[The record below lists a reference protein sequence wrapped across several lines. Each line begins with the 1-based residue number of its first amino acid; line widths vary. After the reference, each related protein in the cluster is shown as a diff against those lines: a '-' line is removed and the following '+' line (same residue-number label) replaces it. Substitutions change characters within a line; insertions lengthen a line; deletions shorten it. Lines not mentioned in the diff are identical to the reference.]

1 MTLYNCEI
9 SFGYLKIVI
18 LINVTDNQPV
28 FQKLYNKI
36 DNDEEIRKLFE
47 DVLKTD
53 ESHAKQMLK
62 YSVDWFKY
70 GFLEFYNS
78 KFSTVGFDTII
89 NVYLNRL
96 SMDELK
102 NIIPDKEYREKDE
115 IVIYWLL
122 DYFKKI
128 YIKPSE
134 LIKIEKI
141 TEIKDDYYIIKI
153 KDNND
158 D

>member
-1 MTLYNCEI
+1 MTLYEI
-9 SFGYLKIVI
+9 IFVLGSKKIVI
-18 LINVTDNQPV
+18 LINVIDKQSVTQE
-28 FQKLYNKI
+28 LYIKI
-36 DNDEEIRKLFE
+36 NNDEVIRHLLDTLSRNDY
-47 DVLKTD
+47 DV
-53 ESHAKQMLK
+53 KQMLIN
-62 YSVDWFKY
+62 SPEWFKC
-70 GFLEFYNS
+70 GFLEFCNS
-78 KFSTVGFDTII
+78 KFSTIGFDTIL

-102 NIIPDKEYREKDE
+102 NIIPDNEYRKKDK

-128 YIKPSE
+128 YITPSE